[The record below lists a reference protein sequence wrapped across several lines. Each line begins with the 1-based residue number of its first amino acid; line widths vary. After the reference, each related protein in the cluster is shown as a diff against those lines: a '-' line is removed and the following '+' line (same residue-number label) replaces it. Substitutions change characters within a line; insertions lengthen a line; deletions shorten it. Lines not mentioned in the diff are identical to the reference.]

1 MPLQGGIFCLAPL
14 FLGRCHQA
22 MLSQSFGLEDTAT
35 NDDYCIV
42 LEVPPQKDTGSL
54 QRPVAHTGSYTME
67 ATLLFSPFNP
77 CSARTRVERREK
89 MSFLGAR

>member
-1 MPLQGGIFCLAPL
+1 VREQTVRENRGGEIYEYLPLG
-14 FLGRCHQA
+14 
-22 MLSQSFGLEDTAT
+22 
-35 NDDYCIV
+35 NYCIV